1 MRYFLFRHSTG
12 RGGVADLAPGKS
24 SYIGG
29 GAGQPHATYTHE
41 RDNSGAGYTPRHS
54 PREGKE
60 LRDKGHGL
68 MRALPRLSLRRTHKG
83 GRNDNKEQFPT
94 AGIGT
99 RQPLH

>member
-1 MRYFLFRHSTG
+1 MYFLFRHSAG
-12 RGGVADLAPGKS
+12 RRGVADLAPGKS

-29 GAGQPHATYTHE
+29 GAGQPHATYTHKH
-41 RDNSGAGYTPRHS
+41 DDSGSGYTPRHG

-68 MRALPRLSLRRTHKG
+68 MGALPRLSLRRTRKG